1 MIKGKVAYIIL
12 GIIVVTAII
21 LRVVQFFDK
30 KDNTGQIINSSTSK
44 ELVVSKEVIVEETE
58 QKFILEGEK
67 ATSTAEISGVNNK
80 LALITEPQPNSIIS
94 SPLIVKGEAPGP
106 WFFEA
111 SFPVKLIDNSGNIIV
126 TEPATAQSDPL
137 TENFVP
143 YETLLEF
150 NTTATSGYL
159 ILTNDNPSGLPENEL
174 SVKIPVL
181 FLNK

>member
-1 MIKGKVAYIIL
+1 MIKGKIAYIIL
-12 GIIVVTAII
+12 GIVVITAII

-30 KDNTGQIINSSTSK
+30 KDKANRITSSSTSQ
-44 ELVVSKEVIVEETE
+44 ELIIPKEVVPEEIE

-67 ATSTAEISGVNNK
+67 ATSTTETPSVNNK
-80 LALITEPQPNSIIS
+80 LAIIIEPQPNSIVS
-94 SPLIVKGEAPGP
+94 SPLIVKGEAPGS

-111 SFPVKLIDNSGNIIV
+111 SFPVKLVDNDGNIIV
-126 TEPATAQSDPL
+126 TKPAIAQSDSL

-150 NTTATSGYL
+150 TTTATSGYL
-159 ILTNDNPSGLPENEL
+159 VLTNDNPSGLPENKL